1 MHFPDRNP
9 AQACGQHTIFTGDFP
24 ISLFLLA
31 DMDGCPEKNTQKGP
45 GKDAVGRQSKKMSEP
60 QESMAADL
68 QDGVTGDYRS
78 ELGRVQTRTVR
89 LPGMTTRSGYR
100 FPAIDINYMTLGE
113 LSPERDNAILITHAL
128 SGNAHVAGINET
140 GKPGWWDHYVG
151 PGKAIDTN
159 RFFVICSNVLG
170 GCNGSTGPTSIDPE
184 TGRPYNMRF
193 PPVTI
198 QDMVKAQ
205 SLLIDYLGIER
216 LFAVVGGS
224 MGGMQALSWAVDF
237 PDRLHLCVPIA
248 TAMSHSAMQIA
259 FNEVGRQAIL
269 TDPNWKEGEYDPDHR
284 PEHGLAVARMIGH
297 ITYLSDTIMENKF
310 GRRHQRPPRPEDV
323 FPVFFAIESYL
334 QHQGLSFVNRFD
346 PNTYLYITKALD
358 MFDLLQDR
366 NVDEALAGVRCRFLI
381 ISFESDW
388 LYPPKQSREM
398 ARILRRA
405 GKAVTYL
412 NLDTE
417 YGHDSF
423 LIHNPALQKVLD
435 SFLDLEYNNLRARKH
450 GANQ

>member
-1 MHFPDRNP
+1 
-9 AQACGQHTIFTGDFP
+9 
-24 ISLFLLA
+24 
-31 DMDGCPEKNTQKGP
+31 
-45 GKDAVGRQSKKMSEP
+45 
-60 QESMAADL
+60 
-68 QDGVTGDYRS
+68 
-78 ELGRVQTRTVR
+78 
-89 LPGMTTRSGYR
+89 MTTRSGYN
-100 FPAIDINYMTLGE
+100 FPYIDINYMTLGE
-113 LSPERDNAILITHAL
+113 LSPAKDNAILITHAL

-151 PGKAIDTN
+151 PGKPIDTD

-170 GCNGSTGPTSIDPE
+170 GCNGSTGPTSINPD
-184 TGRPYNMRF
+184 TGKPYNMQF

-205 SLLIDYLGIER
+205 SLLIDSLGIER

-224 MGGMQALSWAVDF
+224 MGGMQALSWAIDF
-237 PDRLHLCVPIA
+237 PERLHLCVPIA
-248 TAMSHSAMQIA
+248 AAMTHSAIQIA

-269 TDPNWKEGEYDPDHR
+269 TDPNWKRGEYDADNR

-297 ITYLSDTIMENKF
+297 VTYLSEAVMENKF

-334 QHQGLSFVNRFD
+334 QYQGLSFVNRFD

-358 MFDLLQDR
+358 MYDLLDGR
-366 NVDEALAGVRCRFLI
+366 NADEALAGVKCRFLI
-381 ISFESDW
+381 VSFESDW

-423 LIHNPALQKVLD
+423 LIQNPPLQKVLD
-435 SFLDLEYNNLRARKH
+435 SFLDLEYKNLQTRAS
-450 GANQ
+450 GAGR

>member
-1 MHFPDRNP
+1 MQGSSGN
-9 AQACGQHTIFTGDFP
+9 
-24 ISLFLLA
+24 
-31 DMDGCPEKNTQKGP
+31 NTKKGFGRGP
-45 GKDAVGRQSKKMSEP
+45 VGRRSKKMSEP
-60 QESMAADL
+60 QESMATDL
-68 QDGVTGDYRS
+68 QDGAAEGYRS
-78 ELGRVQTRTVR
+78 DVGEIRTQTAR
-89 LPGMTTRSGYR
+89 LPGMTTRSGYN
-100 FPAIDINYMTLGE
+100 FPYIDINYMTLGE
-113 LSPERDNAILITHAL
+113 LSPAKDNAILITHAL

-151 PGKAIDTN
+151 PGKPIDTD

-170 GCNGSTGPTSIDPE
+170 GCNGSTGPTSINPDTE
-184 TGRPYNMRF
+184 KPYNMQF

-205 SLLIDYLGIER
+205 SLLIDSLGIER

-237 PDRLHLCVPIA
+237 PERLHLCVPIA
-248 TAMSHSAMQIA
+248 AAMTHSAIQIA

-269 TDPNWKEGEYDPDHR
+269 TDPNWKRGEYDADTR

-297 ITYLSDTIMENKF
+297 VTYLSEAVMENKF

-334 QHQGLSFVNRFD
+334 QYQGLSFVNRFD

-358 MFDLLQDR
+358 MYDLLDGR
-366 NVDEALAGVRCRFLI
+366 NADEALAGVKCRFLI
-381 ISFESDW
+381 VSFESDW

-423 LIHNPALQKVLD
+423 LIQNPPLQKVLD
-435 SFLDLEYNNLRARKH
+435 SFLDLEYKNLQTRAS
-450 GANQ
+450 GAGR